1 MLQETDWIKLK
12 QTWLAL
18 GPNRDLR
25 TLQRHI
31 QHLFRMKMPLD
42 LLQTEVNKRGWTI
55 DAIEHDSKINQKID
69 AITIDNLAKELAAER
84 INGWRKLR
92 DQANEFSSLM
102 TLMLPKAKKYIEGKA
117 VIPLD
122 EARKFM
128 ETLIKV
134 REFMDA
140 QEVPMMPGEDDAI
153 GASFSNPAELGR
165 ALMNAAQ
172 LRDLRVTDLEA
183 LREPSHGGKN

>member
-25 TLQRHI
+25 NLQRHI
-31 QHLFRMKMPLD
+31 SHLHRVKIPLD
-42 LLQTEVNKRGWTI
+42 ILQTEVNKRGWTVE
-55 DAIEHDSKINQKID
+55 AIEHDSKISQKID

-102 TLMLPKAKKYIEGKA
+102 TIMLPKVKKQIETAK
-117 VIPLD
+117 VISID
-122 EARKFM
+122 DARKFM
-128 ETLIKV
+128 ETLLRV

-140 QEVPMMPGEDDAI
+140 QEVPMMPGDEDAI
-153 GASFSNPAELGR
+153 GANFSNPAELGR
-165 ALMNAAQ
+165 ALMNASQ
-172 LRDLRVTDLEA
+172 LRDLKITDLEA
-183 LREPSHGGKN
+183 LREPSHGG